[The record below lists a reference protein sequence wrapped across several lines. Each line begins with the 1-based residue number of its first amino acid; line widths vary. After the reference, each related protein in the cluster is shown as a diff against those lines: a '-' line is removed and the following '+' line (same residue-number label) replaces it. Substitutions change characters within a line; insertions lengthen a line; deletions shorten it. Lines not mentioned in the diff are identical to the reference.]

1 MALRVDLDLTGT
13 EEGGLAV
20 QELAEFE
27 PDPAGDG
34 STQLDPAPACD
45 TADDPQWIVWSDADE
60 EAVWAAVELTQIGAG
75 WHV

>member
-1 MALRVDLDLTGT
+1 MALSVDLDLADA
-13 EEGGLAV
+13 EGAGVGAV

-34 STQLDPAPACD
+34 SIDAPPACD

-75 WHV
+75 WYV